1 MLALSANEKG
11 LRLTLNDSEKVLR
24 EEVVRR
30 STTGEHLTVQLEEV
44 RSALKDSQEERGN
57 CMNDDLK
64 TGNYA
69 GNASIF

>member
-1 MLALSANEKG
+1 M
-11 LRLTLNDSEKVLR
+11 LR